1 MSQPLLRKEKF
12 AHANPDLE
20 AQLQHAVLDTYSAV
34 VDEAA
39 DDLDEDAAWLREQRV
54 THRSL
59 HWLRRPLVIMIGLC
73 LFLFAFAT
81 SSAES
86 TRQMVTFKLACNYV
100 LKQNGSGACDP
111 TSTQVL
117 VSGLQQAYAIAGG
130 ITTLFALGKIGPLSD
145 QYGRRIFIILI
156 GLLQSL
162 GKLLRYLVMTRWP
175 ELQFGWMVVTEIIAN
190 MCGGVIT
197 LVTLS
202 NCYVSDIAEA
212 HQRTYYLG
220 INIAMLFVGLSTG
233 PLAGNLLLSVALKL
247 GMSKSSIPE
256 KISENISVLSSHV
269 APADPVPYS
278 SIEKHEFVPLKVE
291 IGILLTVLLFVL
303 FVLPELRSENAR
315 RKSRSLS
322 RSLLVLS
329 FDAAVEEQSKSSKF
343 FEIFNFL
350 RPLRLMAYP
359 KDLVLRLRHNSM
371 KPNRL
376 AVVVLIVAECMMTS
390 ISMPMGEIYVLYGIF
405 KFGWTAQNL
414 GVLLAVACLSRAFAL
429 VVVSPL
435 ISKKVF
441 QQKLKLQINTKRFD
455 HVDYAMIA
463 FSFLCE
469 FLGMVCLS
477 FAPTGT
483 IFLSLM
489 VLNSLGALA
498 NPALNSAVVKFF
510 PELKIGELFGA
521 IALLKNVLQVIVP
534 VALLAVYKGALTRW
548 QLPQIVFL
556 SVAGFFLFGVFA
568 VLYVARV
575 LDKEDRRLENLSEPV
590 QGSSRLSLHHHRNSS
605 FS

>member
-1 MSQPLLRKEKF
+1 MSAPVLRKEKF

-20 AQLQHAVLDTYSAV
+20 AQLEQAVIDTYSAV
-34 VDEAA
+34 VDGAE

-59 HWLRRPLVIMIGLC
+59 HWLRRPSVVMIGSC

-100 LKQNGSGACDP
+100 LKQNGSGSCDP
-111 TSTQVL
+111 RSTQVL

-130 ITTLFALGKIGPLSD
+130 ITTLFASGKIGPLSD
-145 QYGRRIFIILI
+145 QYGRRAFIVLI
-156 GLLQSL
+156 GILQTL
-162 GKLLRYLVMTRWP
+162 GKLLRYVVMTRWP
-175 ELQFGWMVVTEIIAN
+175 ELKFGMMVITEIIAN
-190 MCGGVIT
+190 LCGGVIT

-233 PLAGNLLLSVALKL
+233 PLAGNLLLLVASKL
-247 GMSKSSIPE
+247 GMSKSSMEGTFSALKTP
-256 KISENISVLSSHV
+256 L
-269 APADPVPYS
+269 APAAPVPYS
-278 SIEKHEFVPLKVE
+278 NIERHEFVPLKVE

-303 FVLPELRSENAR
+303 FVLPESRSENAR

-322 RSLLVLS
+322 RSLLMS
-329 FDAAVEEQSKSSKF
+329 SIDAAIAEQSKTSKF
-343 FEIFNFL
+343 FEVFNFL
-350 RPLRLMAYP
+350 RPLRLITYP
-359 KDLVLRLRHNSM
+359 KDLVLRLRHSSL
-371 KPNRL
+371 KPIRL
-376 AVVVLIVAECMMTS
+376 AVIVLVVSECLMTS
-390 ISMPMGEIYVLYGIF
+390 ISMPMGEIYVLYGIY

-414 GVLLAVACLSRAFAL
+414 GILLAVACLSRAFAL
-429 VVVSPL
+429 IVVSPL

-441 QQKLKLQINTKRFD
+441 QQKLKLEVNAKRFD

-469 FLGMVCLS
+469 FLGMLS
-477 FAPTGT
+477 LGFAPNGT
-483 IFLSLM
+483 VFLSLL

-498 NPALNSAVVKFF
+498 NPALNLAVVKFF

-521 IALLKNVLQVIVP
+521 VALVKNVLQVIVP
-534 VALLAVYKGALTRW
+534 VLLLGLYKSALSHWNFPQVVFLLAAG
-548 QLPQIVFL
+548 IFL
-556 SVAGFFLFGVFA
+556 LGVFT
-568 VLYVARV
+568 VLYVVNV
-575 LDKEDRRLENLSEPV
+575 LDKEDKRLEKLAEPV
-590 QGSSRLSLHHHRNSS
+590 TGSSRLSLHHHRNSS